1 MPLSISYMTPDAT
14 MTFLY
19 LAGAF
24 TCFTLISYTIYTIF
38 LHPLAKYPG
47 PLLAKLTDLH
57 STFHA
62 LRGDRHLEFHRL
74 HARYGPIVRF
84 GPNSLSFNSS
94 AALRDIYG
102 VKSNV
107 RKARFYEAFWA
118 NKHAASTH
126 SVIDKPLHARKRRV
140 LSQAFS
146 DAAIRAAERYILV
159 HVREF
164 CENLGRGA
172 SEHDDGLGA
181 REKATEKT
189 AFSSPVNFADQAN
202 YLTFDTLGDL
212 CFGKSF
218 NMLLRPENRFAI
230 DLIGDAAR
238 RHLICGTYLPL
249 HTYHLDKLLFR
260 QIAAGRERYMQY
272 SRAQAAERM
281 ALSSS
286 AADDQVKEERK
297 DFFYHLLHA
306 IDPNT
311 GQVGFPSSTELWAE
325 SNLLIIAG
333 SDTTSTALAATVHY
347 LLHTPRALNKVTQEV
362 LTAFPPSQAGTVEDI
377 TSQTASSI
385 KLPYLRACLD
395 EAMRLSPSVPGL
407 LPREVLPGGATIAGV
422 SIPAGTT
429 VGVPHYTLHRNGKSF
444 RRVNEYW
451 PERWLIGESV
461 ADETTT
467 REMLDQALG
476 AFCPFSIGA
485 RGCIGKG
492 EPFFPFCFL
501 FSIASWRLNGEN
513 LLRFADH
520 EEFFSLLLQ
529 VLHIRSF
536 RSLSRGWFTCMRC
549 ASRRIRR

>member
-1 MPLSISYMTPDAT
+1 MELSLWSLIYSVSAVSC
-14 MTFLY
+14 LI
-19 LAGAF
+19 
-24 TCFTLISYTIYTIF
+24 LISYTIYTIF

-47 PLLAKLTDLH
+47 PLLARLTDLH
-57 STFHA
+57 STYHA
-62 LRGDRHLEFHRL
+62 VHGDRHLEFQRL
-74 HARYGPIVRF
+74 HSIYGPIVRF

-94 AALRDIYG
+94 VALRDIYG

-126 SVIDKPLHARKRRV
+126 SVIDKQMHARKRRV

-146 DAAIRAAERYILV
+146 DAAIRAAEKYILV

-164 CENLGRGA
+164 CENLGGGETKHLRDGRGVIVQG
-172 SEHDDGLGA
+172 DGT
-181 REKATEKT
+181 AT
-189 AFSSPVNFADQAN
+189 FRQPVNFADQAN

-218 NMLLRPENRFAI
+218 NMLLRPDNRFAI
-230 DLIGDAAR
+230 DLIGNAAR

-249 HTYHLDKLLFR
+249 HEYHLDKWLFR

-272 SRAQAAERM
+272 SRLQAAERM
-281 ALSSS
+281 SLSSS
-286 AADDQVKEERK
+286 TAGDKGSKEERK
-297 DFFYHLLHA
+297 DFFYHLTHA

-311 GQVGFPSSTELWAE
+311 GERGFPSPTELWAE

-347 LLHTPRALNKVTQEV
+347 LLHSPRAMEKLTQEV
-362 LTAFPPSQAGTVEDI
+362 FEVFPLSDELSGGVERI
-377 TSQTASSI
+377 TGQSASSI

-407 LPREVLPGGATIAGV
+407 LPREVMPGGATIDGV
-422 SIPAGTT
+422 DIPAGTI
-429 VGVPHYTLHRNGKSF
+429 VGVPHYTLHRNA
-444 RRVNEYW
+444 RYYERVDEYW
-451 PERWLIGESV
+451 PERWLVGATIAGGV
-461 ADETTT
+461 VT
-467 REMLDQALG
+467 REAVDKAVG

-492 EPFFPFCFL
+492 T
-501 FSIASWRLNGEN
+501 SDIASNTPRSATEKNFEDDQSPN
-513 LLRFADH
+513 SV
-520 EEFFSLLLQ
+520 SLLTDRLITHRRSG
-529 VLHIRSF
+529 LHTTHHRPGPYY
-536 RSLSRGWFTCMRC
+536 LPV
-549 ASRRIRR
+549 

>member
-1 MPLSISYMTPDAT
+1 MSLLLLLSALTI
-14 MTFLY
+14 
-19 LAGAF
+19 LA
-24 TCFTLISYTIYTIF
+24 LLSYTIYTLL
-38 LHPLAKYPG
+38 LHPLAKHPG
-47 PLLAKLTDLH
+47 PLLAALTDLH
-57 STFHA
+57 STHHA
-62 LRGDRHLEFHRL
+62 LAGDRHLAFHRL

-94 AALRDIYG
+94 SALREIYG
-102 VKSNV
+102 AKSNV

-126 SVIDKPLHARKRRV
+126 SVIDKALHARKRRV

-146 DAAIRAAERYILV
+146 DAAVREAERYILV

-164 CENLGRGA
+164 CGNLGRGSA
-172 SEHDDGLGA
+172 GQEEK
-181 REKATEKT
+181 REEDA
-189 AFSSPVNFADQAN
+189 AFSAAAPPVNFADQAN

-218 NMLLRPENRFAI
+218 NMLRSPENRFAI
-230 DLIGDAAR
+230 DLIGNAAR
-238 RHLICGTYLPL
+238 RHLICGTYLLL
-249 HTYHLDKLLFR
+249 HEYHLDKLLFR

-272 SRAQAAERM
+272 SRTQAAERM

-286 AADDQVKEERK
+286 AADAEVKEERK

-347 LLHTPRALNKVTQEV
+347 LLHTPRALEKLTREI
-362 LTAFPPSQAGTVEDI
+362 LTAFPPSTTVEAI
-377 TSQTASSI
+377 TSQTASSL

-407 LPREVLPGGATIAGV
+407 LPREVQSGGATIDGV
-422 SIPAGTT
+422 EVPAGTI
-429 VGVPHYTLHRNGKSF
+429 VGVPHYTLHRNGKYFS
-444 RRVNEYW
+444 RVDEYW
-451 PERWLIGESV
+451 PERWLVGESV
-461 ADETTT
+461 AGEVTT
-467 REMLDQALG
+467 REAVDRALG
-476 AFCPFSIGA
+476 AFCPFSVGV

-492 EPFFPFCFL
+492 ELFLCFL
-501 FSIASWRLNGEN
+501 GVVKRSMRLLIRYRSCLHAAFDRSRAGH
-513 LLRFADH
+513 LL
-520 EEFFSLLLQ
+520 
-529 VLHIRSF
+529 V
-536 RSLSRGWFTCMRC
+536 
-549 ASRRIRR
+549 